1 MVSDEKLIYNPN
13 AYKQGVLTAFS
24 PHHREDITPKSILK
38 KTAEPTAEAA
48 LDQDS
53 ENPPDP
59 HGGAKLF
66 RAAVAKA
73 KASRIS
79 RAVKEYSGPSG
90 PSNSTETPSVA
101 PPTPRL
107 TLEMNT
113 ASVADVDDEDADR
126 AGKSCP
132 KCPSK
137 CNLL

>member
-48 LDQDS
+48 LAQDS

-79 RAVKEYSGPSG
+79 RAVKEYSG

-126 AGKSCP
+126 AGKICP